1 MLFGASP
8 ALATCSKGG
17 MVGAFRSCSPADDK
31 VISKENERE
40 SHENYSSIPVL
51 VQKIP
56 VRITHRVSNFQR
68 KLNAKPRQ
76 LRTLQHCPEHI
87 QMENQSFPVPKSL
100 FINICNLKKTKNRV
114 QASVALEADL
124 IMRFRY

>member
-1 MLFGASP
+1 
-8 ALATCSKGG
+8 